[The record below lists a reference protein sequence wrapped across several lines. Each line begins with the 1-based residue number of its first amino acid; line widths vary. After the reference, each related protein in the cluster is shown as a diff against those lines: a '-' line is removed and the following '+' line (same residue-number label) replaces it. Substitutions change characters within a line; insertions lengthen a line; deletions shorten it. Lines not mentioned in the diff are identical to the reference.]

1 MEKYM
6 RNEYCVT
13 KNVFNPI
20 TTNSYMIEFSRMS
33 RDIVDMV
40 DIMRR

>member
-1 MEKYM
+1 M
-6 RNEYCVT
+6 RNEYYVT
-13 KNVFNPI
+13 KKVSDPI

-40 DIMRR
+40 DIMRQ